1 MILWLFLVLV
11 AVFFIVLLNVDW
23 EKDNGDLAE
32 FWMLEDDAEEAFN
45 DEDDE
50 FFEDYMI
57 WELTDEDEEFD
68 EDF

>member
-1 MILWLFLVLV
+1 MV
-11 AVFFIVLLNVDW
+11 VFFVVLLNVDW

-50 FFEDYMI
+50 F
-57 WELTDEDEEFD
+57 DEGF
-68 EDF
+68 

>member
-1 MILWLFLVLV
+1 LFLVLMV
-11 AVFFIVLLNVDW
+11 IFFIVLLNVDW
-23 EKDNGDLAE
+23 EKDDGDLAE

-50 FFEDYMI
+50 FFEDYMV
-57 WELTDEDEEFD
+57 WALTDEDEEFD

>member
-1 MILWLFLVLV
+1 VILWLFLVLV

>member
-1 MILWLFLVLV
+1 MV
-11 AVFFIVLLNVDW
+11 VFFVVLFNVDW
-23 EKDNGDLAE
+23 EKENGELDE
-32 FWMLEDDAEEAFN
+32 FWVLEDDAEEAFD

-50 FFEDYMI
+50 FFEDYMV

>member
-23 EKDNGDLAE
+23 EKENGDLDE

-50 FFEDYMI
+50 FFEDYMV